1 MLWLREKEDR
11 LMLVMRWGLLWSF
24 EERRTADTTVDDIN
38 PALPIIG
45 EYIIFSHSLGSLR

>member
-45 EYIIFSHSLGSLR
+45 NISYFP